1 MRTQMTRLLRYLL
14 LYILVCTTSCS
25 PSIYYGPS
33 AGNWQHFSLPDSTGI
48 AYTVYLLGDAGAPQL
63 DKTEPTLKLLKSQ
76 LDRDPRSM
84 LLVLGDNLYHDGL
97 SEVGSQTRDQ
107 GEKRL
112 NELIKVVDDHQ
123 GKVFFVPGNHDWDYM
138 GPKGLEK
145 IRRQEQYIEAG
156 INKGNT
162 FVPDDGCPGP
172 YVEQLSDDVIFIGI
186 DTQWWLHKYEKPY
199 GADNGCNAGTETE
212 MLQQIEQTLEANK
225 GKHIVIGGHHPFVS
239 NSNHGGFYTVMDHLF
254 PLRLIRDGL
263 LFPLPVIG
271 SLYPFYRQLGGVD
284 QDIPHYRYQ
293 LLISRMEQLFNRYDN
308 IIYTSGHDHN
318 LQLHKIDKYIHIL
331 SGSGCKTAPVDVEN
345 NATFAHSEKGFVKV
359 IYYTNGE
366 VWTEFWSPEGDGD
379 TGRVNY
385 RGKLY
390 DQIRQ
395 DATAT
400 AACTDTLQAEP
411 VEFRPAD
418 PKKKPYALAGVLLKN
433 DYAKEWATPVRVT
446 YLDMGAVGGGLS
458 PFGVTKE
465 RDRNSLRLRSAKGYE
480 YRFRPLL
487 RDAMRTVPQQYRGT
501 EVIQSVPETWLPS
514 QHPYAPLIATPL
526 EKAAGLLASSP
537 ALHLLPD
544 IDCLEPYKAP
554 FGNRL
559 GFLEFDAE
567 DYRLGHRDQDA
578 DDVQELSYTAMLHR
592 LEDDH
597 LHQVKVRAFAKAR
610 LLDMLIGDWDRH
622 EDNYEWSLTE
632 ANGRTLYLPIPK
644 VRDNAFFAFDGFF
657 PWLATRSW
665 GVQELQHFGY
675 KIQNLKG
682 LNMAAKDLDRRLLG
696 SLTPADWVQIA
707 DSLEAVLTDEVLAN
721 AVRQMPPEVYP
732 LHGDELTQKLK
743 ARRVQLPRVA
753 EEYAMLL
760 ARYVDVFGSKKKEL
774 FEIERLANG
783 DTRIT
788 VTAAN
793 NPSHTLYTR
802 TFSPEHTREIR
813 LYGFGGDDE
822 FRVTGET
829 GSDIKVRVIGYKE
842 HGRYQFAF
850 SDSLDNSSISY
861 NLRNTIGDKNV
872 IDNTRATYEDFAT
885 GDLINSPASDEFRYT
900 RIGPNFTVIYN
911 TADGLVLG
919 AGMQYRP
926 YKFRTSARGGVQRL
940 LYQRSLKTGMARI
953 FHEGEIKDLF
963 FDLDLVSRAWV
974 YAPYYSMQY
983 RGYGNRPAPTD
994 APMNERVEL
1003 SNAHISA
1010 ALQKPFGT
1018 FFSLGAGPVLEYFR
1032 LSERRNSWVQE
1043 LLPDN
1048 RPDAFGQ
1055 RSYLGA
1061 TAFFRTDARDYE
1073 HNPSRGLVIDL
1084 RGNWFQGV
1092 ANTSGGYSRYTYE
1105 VRYYMSPNL
1114 PYQLTFAGRIGG
1126 GINTGRY
1133 AFYQGNMLGGGLLP
1147 DFSQTIRGYSQTRLV
1162 GDRSFFT
1169 NLEMRVALLNYR
1181 VYLFP
1186 GKVGVLGLY
1195 DTGRV
1200 WTRTNNVGGWNRAYG
1215 GGIWF
1220 SLFNRIVITGTA
1232 AYSREGTLI
1241 NVQNGF
1247 FF

>member
-1 MRTQMTRLLRYLL
+1 MTRLLRTLF
-14 LYILVCTTSCS
+14 LYTLVASASCTSR
-25 PSIYYGPS
+25 IYYGPD
-33 AGNWQHFSLPDSTGI
+33 AGNWQHFSLPDTTDI
-48 AYTVYLLGDAGAPQL
+48 AYTVYLLGDAGAPKL

-76 LDRDPRSM
+76 LDRDPKST

-97 SEVGSQTRDQ
+97 SEVGGLTRERD
-107 GEKRL
+107 EKRL
-112 NELIKVVDDHQ
+112 DEQIKVVADHQ

-162 FVPDDGCPGP
+162 FVPDNGCPGP
-172 YVEQLSDDVIFIGI
+172 YVEQVSEDVIFIGI
-186 DTQWWLHKYEKPY
+186 DSHWWLHKHEKPY
-199 GADNGCNAGTETE
+199 GPESGCGAGNETQ
-212 MLQQIEQTLEANK
+212 MLQQIEATLEANK
-225 GKHIVIGGHHPFVS
+225 GKHIVIGAHHPFVS

-263 LFPLPVIG
+263 MIPLPVIG

-308 IIYTSGHDHN
+308 IIYASGHDHN
-318 LQLHKIDKYIHIL
+318 LQLHKVDKYIHII
-331 SGSGCKTAPVDVEN
+331 SGSGCKVTPADTGN
-345 NATFAHSEKGFVKV
+345 NATFVHSEKGFVKV

-379 TGRVNY
+379 TGQVNY

-390 DQIRQ
+390 DQIRP
-395 DATAT
+395 DATGT
-400 AACTDTLQAEP
+400 AACTDSLMLDP

-418 PKKKPYALAGVLLKN
+418 PRKRPYALAGILLKD
-433 DYAKEWATPVRVT
+433 DYAKEWATPVRVS
-446 YLDMGAVGGGLS
+446 YLDLSAVDGGLS
-458 PFGVTKE
+458 PFGLTKD
-465 RDRNSLRLRSAKGYE
+465 RDRNSLRLRSANGYE

-487 RDAMRTVPQQYRGT
+487 RDALRTVPQQYRGSSA
-501 EVIQSVPETWLPS
+501 IQSVPETWLPS
-514 QHPYAPLIATPL
+514 QHPYAPLIVTPL

-537 ALHLLPD
+537 TLHLLPD

-567 DYRLGHRDQDA
+567 DYRLGHTSQDA
-578 DDVQELSYTAMLHR
+578 DDVQELSYAGMLHNI
-592 LEDDH
+592 EDNH
-597 LHQVKVRAFAKAR
+597 LHQVNARAFAKAR

-632 ANGRTLYLPIPK
+632 TNGRTLYLPIPK
-644 VRDNAFFAFDGFF
+644 VRDNAFFAFNGFF

-675 KIQNLKG
+675 KIENLKG

-696 SLTPADWVQIA
+696 SLTPTDWRQIA
-707 DSLEAVLTDEVLAN
+707 DSLEAVLTDDVLAE

-732 LHGDELTQKLK
+732 MHGDELAQKLK
-743 ARRVQLPRVA
+743 ARRAQLPRVA
-753 EEYAMLL
+753 EEYGQILS
-760 ARYVDVFGSKKKEL
+760 RYVDVYGSKKKEL
-774 FEIERLANG
+774 FQIERLASG

-788 VTAAN
+788 MAAAD
-793 NPSHTLYTR
+793 NPSLTLYTR
-802 TFSPEHTREIR
+802 TFNPEHTKEIR

-822 FRVTGET
+822 FRVTGQT

-842 HGRYQFAF
+842 YGRYQFAY
-850 SDSLDNSSISY
+850 SDSLGNNGNTYTLLNS
-861 NLRNTIGDKNV
+861 IGDKKV
-872 IDNTRATYEDFAT
+872 FDNTRATYEDFAT

-900 RIGPNFTVIYN
+900 RFGPNFTVVYN
-911 TADGLVLG
+911 SADGLVLG
-919 AGMQYRP
+919 AGLQYQP
-926 YKFRTSARGGVQRL
+926 YKFRTSAKGGRQRL

-953 FHEGEIKDLF
+953 FHEGEIKNLF
-963 FDLDLVSRAWV
+963 FNLDFVSRAWV
-974 YAPYYSMQY
+974 YAPHYSMQY
-983 RGYGNRPAPTD
+983 RGYGNRPALTD
-994 APMNERVEL
+994 VPIDERVEMN
-1003 SNAHISA
+1003 NAHISA

-1018 FFSLGAGPVLEYFR
+1018 FFSFGAGPVFEFFR

-1043 LLPDN
+1043 LLPEN
-1048 RPDAFGQ
+1048 RQDVFGQ
-1055 RSYLGA
+1055 RNYLGA
-1061 TAFFRTDARDYE
+1061 TAFFRTDVKDNE
-1073 HNPSRGLVIDL
+1073 HNPSRGLVVDL
-1084 RGNWFQGV
+1084 RGNWFQGM
-1092 ANTSGGYSRYTYE
+1092 ANTSGRYSRYNYE
-1105 VRYYMSPNL
+1105 VRYYMSPSL
-1114 PYQLTFAGRIGG
+1114 PFQLTFAGRMGG

-1133 AFYQGNMLGGGLLP
+1133 AFYQGNMIGGGLLP
-1147 DFSQTIRGYSQTRLV
+1147 DFSQTIRGFSQNRLI

-1169 NLEMRVALLNYR
+1169 NLELRASVLDYR

-1186 GKVGVLGLY
+1186 GKIGVLGLY

-1200 WTRTNNVGGWNRAYG
+1200 WTRTNNVGGWNQAYG

-1220 SLFNRIVITGTA
+1220 SLFNRIVLTGTA
-1232 AYSREGTLI
+1232 AHSREGTLI
-1241 NVQNGF
+1241 NIQNGF